1 MSHQGVSARVKP
13 GTLGTYQTLVPLME
27 LLVFIELARD
37 FKTSAALVASLF
49 PPLPRLD
56 PPCLSPRL
64 GLCSLHHL
72 LRCLFVC
79 LFDVNLLM
87 LLDYCFAFEMLGTDQ
102 AGKLLVTVSI
112 CLVTLKPVSS
122 YKFSITEM
130 TDKPSTLVMHL
141 QLVS

>member
-37 FKTSAALVASLF
+37 FKTSATLVASLF

-64 GLCSLHHL
+64 GLCSLHHFL
-72 LRCLFVC
+72 LCCRLFE
-79 LFDVNLLM
+79 VNLLM
-87 LLDYCFAFEMLGTDQ
+87 LLDYRFTFEMLGTDQ

-112 CLVTLKPVSS
+112 CLVTLKSDSS
-122 YKFSITEM
+122 
-130 TDKPSTLVMHL
+130 
-141 QLVS
+141 